1 MTELPPENLYHRSL
15 GWHAPAL
22 RRAVIVAA
30 IWLISS
36 LVLLRFVP
44 WELAVVLGWD
54 TAALVFLTSTW
65 RIIIGAGSGQTPLL
79 AGREDPRRGIAAVLV
94 IGAGAVT
101 LPAAGVVFSL
111 AGRHSGSAR
120 LLLVGVAT
128 LTLLLSWAAINTV
141 FTLHYAHLHFRTTA
155 GGIDLD
161 DPLGRQPPTYRDF
174 AYVAFTIGMTYQVSD
189 TAVRD
194 PRIRQ
199 SVLSHAILSYVFG
212 VVIVASFVNLMG
224 GLLGG

>member
-1 MTELPPENLYHRSL
+1 MTDVPPENLYHRSL

-22 RRAVIVAA
+22 RRAVTVAA
-30 IWLISS
+30 IWLIIS
-36 LVLLRFVP
+36 LVLLRFVS

-54 TAALVFLTSTW
+54 AAALTFLMTTW
-65 RIIIGAGSGQTPLL
+65 PIISRAGSGQTKLL
-79 AGREDPRRGIAAVLV
+79 AGREDQKRGIATVLL
-94 IGAGAVT
+94 IGAGAVS

-128 LTLLLSWAAINTV
+128 LTLLLSWAVINTV
-141 FTLHYAHLHFRTTA
+141 FTLRYAHLHFGTTA

-161 DPLGRQPPTYRDF
+161 DPLGHDEPTYRDF

-189 TAVRD
+189 TAIRD
-194 PRIRQ
+194 PRIRR
-199 SVLSHAILSYVFG
+199 SVLSHAVLSYVFG

-224 GLLGG
+224 GLVS